1 MYEYMIEERFKVFT
15 KSGDSVTGILPY
27 DETDFV
33 VGGSYANN
41 TYTVLNGGIYLLGY
55 SYNGHNPSSNITY
68 LTVKRNDST
77 IRINSTRILGPVTK
91 LNFSVNCFSIYRLEA
106 GDEIYIQATT
116 TIKLNVSAYTTD
128 DIYNSFWGIRIY
140 E

>member
-1 MYEYMIEERFKVFT
+1 MIEERFKVFS
-15 KSGDSVTGILPY
+15 KSGNSVTGILPY

-33 VGGSYANN
+33 VGGSYADN

-55 SYNGHNPSSNITY
+55 SYNGYNPSSNLAF
-68 LTVKRNDST
+68 LTVKRNGST
-77 IRINSTRILGPVTK
+77 IRITSTRILGAVTK
-91 LNFSVNCFSIYRLEA
+91 LDFSVNCFSIYRLEA
-106 GDEIYIQATT
+106 GDEIYVQATA
-116 TIKLNVSAYTTD
+116 TIKLNVSAYSTD